1 MLIFFCSFFASLLFS
16 FLVIKFAHIHAPN
29 SLDYDLNS
37 IQKFHQFAVP
47 RIGGAGIFLGV
58 LLGYIAHY
66 LYNPL
71 INSFGFLLL
80 LSVLP
85 LFLSGL
91 IEDLT
96 KAISAGIR
104 LVSAMISAAISG
116 YLLNGW
122 LTSLQIFGID
132 NLMSSFPIIAIA
144 ITCIAVAGVSHS
156 FNIIDGYNGLSATVG
171 MIILLGIACVSFQVS
186 DFTIMSASL
195 VMIGAILGFL
205 VWNYP
210 RGLIF
215 LGDGG
220 AYLIGFWVAE
230 MAVLLTSRNQ
240 EVSKWFPLLLCIY
253 PIFETVFTIYRR
265 IFVKKISAG
274 IPDATH
280 LHQLIYRRVV
290 KYLIVRRIGSGLVSA
305 NSATSPFLWF
315 LTTCSV
321 IPAVLFWKNY
331 FVLIVFTF
339 LFAASYIYLYWSIV
353 KFSTPK
359 WLAFFL
365 R

>member
-1 MLIFFCSFFASLLFS
+1 MLIFFPSFFVSLLFS
-16 FLVIKFAHIHAPN
+16 FLVIKYARIHAPN
-29 SLDYDLNS
+29 SLDFDLDG

-58 LLGYIAHY
+58 LFGYIVFY
-66 LYNPL
+66 LFDPL
-71 INSFGFLLL
+71 IGGFGYLLL
-80 LSVLP
+80 LGVLP
-85 LFLSGL
+85 IFLSGF
-91 IEDLT
+91 IEDVT
-96 KAISAGIR
+96 KTISAQIR
-104 LVSAMISAAISG
+104 LFSAIISAALSG
-116 YLLNGW
+116 YLLDGW

-132 NLMSSFPIIAIA
+132 NLMASFPVIAIG

-171 MIILLGIACVSFQVS
+171 AIILLGIAYVAFQVS
-186 DFTIMSASL
+186 DLAIMVASFA
-195 VMIGAILGFL
+195 MIGAILGFL

-230 MAVLLTSRNQ
+230 LAVLLTSRHQ
-240 EVSKWFPLLLCIY
+240 EVSKWFPLLLCFY

-265 IFVKKISAG
+265 IFIKKVSAG

-280 LHQLIYRRVV
+280 LHQLIHRRVV
-290 KYLIVRRIGSGLVSA
+290 KYLIGRHSVGGLMNA
-305 NSATSPFLWF
+305 NSATSPFLWI
-315 LTTCSV
+315 LATCSA

-331 FVLIVFTF
+331 ILLIGFSF
-339 LFAASYIYLYWSIV
+339 LFAISYIYLYWSIV
-353 KFSTPK
+353 RFSTPK
-359 WLAFFL
+359 WLSLLL